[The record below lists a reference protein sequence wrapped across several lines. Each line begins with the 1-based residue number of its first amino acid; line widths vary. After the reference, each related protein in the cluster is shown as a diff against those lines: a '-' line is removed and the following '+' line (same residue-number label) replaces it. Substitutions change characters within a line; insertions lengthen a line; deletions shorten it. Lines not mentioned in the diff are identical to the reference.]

1 MKNIKKTKLLII
13 GSGPAGY
20 TAAIY
25 AVRANLNP
33 ILVTGNNIGG
43 QLTKTFNI
51 ENWPGNFPKITG
63 QKLMDNLYNHTVFL
77 NTNIINDTI
86 VKIINLEKTPFIL
99 EGNLN
104 TYICKSIIIATG
116 SNPKSLGLYSE
127 KKFIGKGVSS
137 CTICDGFFFRNKIV
151 SVIGGGNTAI
161 EETIYLSSI
170 ASKVHLIHRKNTL
183 NAEKILLNKLKIL
196 IKKKKVIL
204 HTPYV
209 LKEILGNETG
219 VNSIKINSIYDNNI
233 LNILTFGVFILIGTI
248 PNSNLFKNRI
258 KLDKDGYIITN
269 NYKLNNLNF
278 TQTNIPGIFAAGDVT
293 DKNYRQA
300 ITSAATGCMAA
311 LDAQKFLN
319 KINKK

>member
-33 ILVTGNNIGG
+33 ILVTGNDIGG
-43 QLTKTFNI
+43 QLIKTFNI

-63 QKLMDNLYNHTVFL
+63 QKLMDNLYNHTIFL
-77 NTNIINDTI
+77 KANIINDTI
-86 VKIINLEKTPFIL
+86 IKIINFKKTPFIL

-104 TYICKSIIIATG
+104 TYICNSIIIATG

-127 KKFIGKGVSS
+127 KKFMGKGVSS

-161 EETIYLSSI
+161 EEAIYLSNI
-170 ASKVHLIHRKNTL
+170 ASKVHLIHRKNIF
-183 NAEKILLNKLKIL
+183 NAEKILLSKLKFL
-196 IKKKKVIL
+196 IKNKKIFL

-209 LKEILGNETG
+209 LKEILGDEKG
-219 VNSIKINSIYDNNI
+219 VNSIKINSIHNNNI
-233 LNILTFGVFILIGTI
+233 INISTLGVFILIGTI
-248 PNSNLFKNRI
+248 PNSNLFKNKI

-278 TQTNIPGIFAAGDVT
+278 TQTSVPGIFAAGDVM

-319 KINKK
+319 NINK